1 MAKMRAVAESAVTGL
16 VTAVLTY
23 SLFLTP
29 AIRLALEIRRQYP
42 DSSFSGMVTYYAEF
56 VVMGTSLIL
65 AMVAA
70 RLIYLRVSKSGSAQ
84 G

>member
-29 AIRLALEIRRQYP
+29 AIRLALEIRRKYP

-70 RLIYLRVSKSGSAQ
+70 RLIYLHVSKSGSAQ